1 MRFLPCVALAAFVT
15 HAVACGGPG
24 RATHP
29 TLPPASA
36 PTPAVPAS
44 DLAAARAGAVR
55 VDASDGGLAAKDPR
69 VVDLDII
76 RVQTGTA
83 APGREAE
90 PTVVA
95 SAELFRQATE
105 AAQDGRHREAIST
118 YRQLVTELRESQYAP
133 VSLFNIAAIFDK
145 QGDLPAT
152 IAALRELV
160 AAYPSSRES
169 VEGHL
174 YIAALQSEKAQW
186 PDALAT
192 LDAVLAR
199 TNLTFADRVEAH
211 ARRGYVLVELGRHD
225 AADAALTAA
234 VADWRR
240 APRIEDPYYIAM
252 AHYYRGE
259 LAHRRFAASP
269 IRLPDEQL
277 AKDLE
282 TRRVLAGQAYDRW
295 KESLQHR
302 HAYWATASGY
312 QMSQI
317 FVELWEV
324 TVKAPY
330 PTKLDSAQRGR
341 YVAEVHERV
350 RVHLEKA
357 LEGHRMNVELA
368 KAYGV
373 ETTWSKGSEARAAEA
388 LELLARDARGEYVAP
403 GS

>member
-1 MRFLPCVALAAFVT
+1 MRSFSSAVALAAL
-15 HAVACGGPG
+15 ALGACGG
-24 RATHP
+24 RAASP
-29 TLPPASA
+29 TRPAA
-36 PTPAVPAS
+36 PAPAVPAS
-44 DLAAARAGAVR
+44 DLASARDGAVR
-55 VDASDGGLAAKDPR
+55 VDASNGGLAAKDPR

-76 RVQTGTA
+76 RVQATPA
-83 APGREAE
+83 APGREPE
-90 PTVVA
+90 LTVVA
-95 SAELFRQATE
+95 TAELFRQATD
-105 AAQDGRHREAIST
+105 AAQGGQHRAAIAI
-118 YRQLVTELRESQYAP
+118 YRRLVTEFPESRYAP
-133 VSLFNIAAIFDK
+133 SSLFNIAAILDK
-145 QGDLPAT
+145 QGDIPAT

-160 AAYPSSRES
+160 AAYPGSRES
-169 VEGHL
+169 IEGHL

-192 LDAVLAR
+192 LDAILAR
-199 TNLTFADRVEAH
+199 ASLTFADRVEAH
-211 ARRGYVLVELGRHD
+211 ARRGHVLVELGRY
-225 AADAALTAA
+225 ADADVALAAA

-240 APRIEDPYYIAM
+240 AQRIEDPYYIAM

-259 LAHRRFAASP
+259 IAHRRFSEAP
-269 IRLPDEQL
+269 VRLPDDRL

-282 TRRVLAGQAYDRW
+282 ARRVLAGQAYDRW
-295 KESLQHR
+295 KESLSHR

-330 PTKLDSAQRGR
+330 PAGLEPAQRAR

-357 LEGHRMNVELA
+357 LEGHKMNVELA

-373 ETTWSKGSEARAAEA
+373 ESSWSKGSEARAVEV
-388 LELLARDARGEYVAP
+388 LDLLAKDARGEYVGP
-403 GS
+403 VN